1 MFIQADLG
9 VDGAGHGIGG
19 IKYLGRVSVS
29 RNRTASG
36 RTSDRSSRCRSGV
49 ACERGTQATNGYGAA
64 FTFALANE
72 RIRVWMMDVA
82 LRLVASVD
90 NRGHRAV

>member
-36 RTSDRSSRCRSGV
+36 RTSDRSSRCRV
-49 ACERGTQATNGYGAA
+49 ACERGAQASDGAA

-82 LRLVASVD
+82 LRLVAGVD